1 MVAQKPHG
9 ISTGHGEAFRRP
21 SGTPALPEF
30 EPGNELPGYFRVSL
44 RDKCAEKALSDPAAA
59 RGVVGAASC
68 DLADARSPGQQV
80 VRATRNVARRR
91 CIECGSGT
99 PAGVRAI
106 WGSFP
111 VVSMVRRWGVGD
123 GGTPIG
129 AFDWDEGPSHLLFRP
144 FRAGGFFYR
153 LPRALPW
160 AILCRPFRAKG
171 RIDFVCGQAVEGV
184 DRARRAARDGDHGT
198 AALREAR
205 SSGIPAGTRASW
217 GSFRVVSMI
226 RRLKVGDG
234 GTHIRAFDWDEGAS
248 HLLFRPFR
256 ARGFFY
262 RLPRALPWAILCRP
276 FRAKGRIEAGSPVV
290 AGLPHPAN

>member
-9 ISTGHGEAFRRP
+9 ISTGHGDAFRRP

-68 DLADARSPGQQV
+68 DLSGTKSPGQQV
-80 VRATRNVARRR
+80 VRAARNVARRR

-99 PAGVRAI
+99 PAGVRAS
-106 WGSFP
+106 WGSFR

-123 GGTPIG
+123 GGTHIG
-129 AFDWDEGPSHLLFRP
+129 AFDRDEGASHLLFRPFRAGGFFYRIPRALPWAILCRPFRAGGYFYRLPRVLPWAILCRP

-160 AILCRPFRAKG
+160 AILCRPFRA
-171 RIDFVCGQAVEGV
+171 E
-184 DRARRAARDGDHGT
+184 
-198 AALREAR
+198 
-205 SSGIPAGTRASW
+205 
-217 GSFRVVSMI
+217 
-226 RRLKVGDG
+226 
-234 GTHIRAFDWDEGAS
+234 
-248 HLLFRPFR
+248 
-256 ARGFFY
+256 
-262 RLPRALPWAILCRP
+262 
-276 FRAKGRIEAGSPVV
+276 GRIEAGSPVV